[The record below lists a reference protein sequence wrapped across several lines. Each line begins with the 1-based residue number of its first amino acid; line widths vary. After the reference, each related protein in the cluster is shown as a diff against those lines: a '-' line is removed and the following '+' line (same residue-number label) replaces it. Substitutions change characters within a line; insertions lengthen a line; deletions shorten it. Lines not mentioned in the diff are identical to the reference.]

1 MSKTA
6 DVCLI
11 LEGTYP
17 YIRGGVASW
26 THELILRQPDLT
38 FHVLCILPKG
48 ASTEKKF
55 ELPANVVDITNV
67 FLQDI
72 APGRQ
77 LSPSAVDKLM
87 RRLEGP
93 LTELT
98 HGAGLPVFGEIY
110 DILKSA
116 RGAGATSLLDSR
128 AAWDLITRMY
138 QRDYDESS
146 YLDYFWSWRA
156 LLGGMLSVLLAELP
170 KARTYHTLCTGYAGL
185 MGARAK
191 METGRPL
198 ILTEHGIYTNE
209 RRIEIASADW
219 LEETASKILTIDH
232 TRRNLRDFW
241 SDSFAS
247 YAKICYEAADRIVTL
262 YEGNQRIQ
270 AAEGAPLEKLS
281 IIPNGVDIQSLS
293 AITLDA
299 HANPT
304 IALIGRVVPIKDI
317 KSFLRSVSLLREQ
330 LPDIKAFIMGDADE
344 DPEYV
349 LECTQMVT
357 YLGLADTVTFTGQVD
372 VKKYLNVIDVV
383 VVSSI
388 SEAQPLVVLEA
399 GAAGVPVVATEVG
412 ACRELIYGRSD
423 ETPNL
428 GQGGVVVPLSNPM
441 ALAEGVL
448 TLLADFDRYQAAS
461 RTMKQRMALYYDKKQ
476 QHEAYRAIYDA
487 SIHAADES
495 RVRAA

>member
-6 DVCLI
+6 DICLI

-26 THELILRQPDLT
+26 THELILRQPHLT

-48 ASTEKKF
+48 ASTEPRF
-55 ELPANVVDITNV
+55 ELPSNVVGITNV

-72 APGRQ
+72 KEGKE
-77 LSPSAVDKLM
+77 LSPSAAEKFM
-87 RRLEGP
+87 RRLEKP
-93 LTELT
+93 LTDLT
-98 HGAGLPVFGEIY
+98 HGAGLSTFEEIQ

-116 RGAGATSLLDSR
+116 RGAGAASLLDSR
-128 AAWDLITRMY
+128 AAWELITRMY
-138 QRDYDESS
+138 ERDYDESS
-146 YLDYFWSWRA
+146 FLDYFWSWRA
-156 LLGGMLSVLLAELP
+156 LMGGMLAVLLADLP
-170 KARTYHTLCTGYAGL
+170 KARAYHTLCTGYAGL

-247 YAKICYEAADRIVTL
+247 YARICYDAADRIVTL
-262 YEGNQRIQ
+262 YEGNQRVQ
-270 AAEGAPLEKLS
+270 LAEGAPKEKLS
-281 IIPNGVDIQSLS
+281 IIPNGVDIEALS

-299 HANPT
+299 HTNPT
-304 IALIGRVVPIKDI
+304 IALIGRVVPIKDV
-317 KSFLRSVSLLREQ
+317 KSFLRAVSLLREQ
-330 LPDIKAFIMGDADE
+330 MPDIRALIMGETDE
-344 DPEYV
+344 DPEYFQ
-349 LECTQMVT
+349 ECRQMVA
-357 YLGLADTVTFTGQVD
+357 YLGLADTVTFTGQID
-372 VKKYLNVIDVV
+372 VKKHLGTIDVV

-399 GAAGVPVVATEVG
+399 GAVGVPVVATEVG
-412 ACRELIYGRSD
+412 ACRELILGRSD

-428 GQGGVVVPLSNPM
+428 GAGGVVVPLSNPM

-448 TLLADFDRYQAAS
+448 ALLADFERYQAAS
-461 RTMKQRMALYYDKKQ
+461 ASMKQRMARYYDKKQ
-476 QHEAYRAIYDA
+476 QHDAYRALYDA
-487 SIHAADES
+487 SINARDES